1 MAKHKEDQ
9 HGACASGIRGEQL
22 LLGAIK
28 NNHLSLLNKVED
40 FECYYGNEGFG
51 REVWS
56 GYKKIGGGIFAA
68 AARAVG
74 RKGQCFVTDGYC
86 PEINVTFEFK
96 YGRVHGTTEEKV
108 HCDLNKLRE
117 GVYPDNL
124 WYIFVGTPEK
134 STHSAYFKMIVEKEN
149 LPCRVIFGM
158 EALNEALRTE
168 EEKYAVK
175 LAS

>member
-1 MAKHKEDQ
+1 
-9 HGACASGIRGEQL
+9 
-22 LLGAIK
+22 
-28 NNHLSLLNKVED
+28 NNYLSLLIKKED
-40 FECYYGNEGFG
+40 FECYYGSKGIG

-56 GYKKIGGGIFAA
+56 DYKKISGGIFDE

-74 RKGQCFVTDGYC
+74 KKGQSFYTDGYC
-86 PEINVTFEFK
+86 PEIDVTFEFK
-96 YGRVHGTTEEKV
+96 YGRAHGTTEEKV

-168 EEKYAVK
+168 EEKYAIK